1 MTATDPQPDLSD
13 RLSRCY
19 TGVVH
24 DVMRDQGFDA
34 FTLPPEIRLLQPER
48 CLAGPAFT
56 VSGRLVP
63 GTGADETLLAW
74 TGLLGR
80 VPPGHVVVCQ
90 PNNHTIALMGELSAE
105 TLQLRGA
112 RGYLVDGGCRD
123 ADFILR
129 LGFPVACRFLT
140 PRDIVG
146 KWLPDAFDQPV
157 TIGDVT
163 VAPGDYVLSDRDGTV
178 IVPRAAAADIV
189 ARAEA
194 AIATE
199 NLVRKAI
206 LDGVHPQDAYRRY
219 GKF

>member
-1 MTATDPQPDLSD
+1 MTATPPQPDLSD
-13 RLSRCY
+13 RLGNCY

-24 DVMRDQGFDA
+24 DVMRDQGFSA
-34 FTLPPEIRLLQPER
+34 FTLPPAIRLLQPER
-48 CLAGPAFT
+48 RLAGPAYT
-56 VSGRLVP
+56 VSGRLVQ
-63 GTGADETLLAW
+63 GANADDTLMAW

-80 VPPGHVVVCQ
+80 VPPGHVLVCQ
-90 PNNHTIALMGELSAE
+90 PHNDAIALMGELSAE
-105 TLQLRGA
+105 TLQLRGV

-146 KWLPDAFDQPV
+146 TWLPDAFNEPV

-163 VAPGDYVLSDRDGTV
+163 IAPGDYVLSDRDGTV
-178 IVPRAAAADIV
+178 IVPGATAGDIV

-206 LDGVHPQDAYRRY
+206 LEGMHPQDAYRRF